1 MKKIIAVLL
10 TAILAVSLAACG
22 SSGGQSGSNTEDNK
36 ENEAAVDIP
45 DAVTLLTT
53 VWDSY
58 TDDEKFPAIGGDF
71 SEANN
76 KENAPGVYDPSDA
89 DAVEVNLGFP
99 AVQLDAVDGAA
110 SLIHMM
116 NGNTFTC
123 GAFHV
128 KDASQMDNVA
138 AAVKASIM
146 NKQWMC
152 GFPDKLVIL
161 TVGDYL
167 VSVYGAEDLVDNFQ
181 NHLTAAYASAVVV
194 CDAPIE

>member
-1 MKKIIAVLL
+1 MRKMAVWL
-10 TAILAVSLAACG
+10 LAVVLCVSLSACG
-22 SSGGQSGSNTEDNK
+22 GQTGSNTEDKK
-36 ENEAAVDIP
+36 EEASVEIP

-58 TDDEKFPAIGGDF
+58 ADDEKFPVIGGDF
-71 SEANN
+71 SETNS
-76 KENAPGVYDPSDA
+76 KEDAPGVYDLSDA

-99 AVQLDAVDGAA
+99 ASKLDEVDGAA

-116 NGNTFTC
+116 NANTFTC

-128 KDASQMDNVA
+128 KDASRMDSVT
-138 AAVKASIM
+138 AAVKDTVM

-152 GFPDKLVIL
+152 GFPDKLVIV
-161 TVGDYL
+161 TVSDYL

-181 NHLTAAYASAVVV
+181 KHLTEVYPSAVIA

>member
-71 SEANN
+71 SEANARQFRYEFFREVMA
-76 KENAPGVYDPSDA
+76 KSSSTALVTAHHA
-89 DAVEVNLGFP
+89 DDQVETIFMRLIFLSIV
-99 AVQLDAVDGAA
+99 
-110 SLIHMM
+110 SLQ
-116 NGNTFTC
+116 F
-123 GAFHV
+123 
-128 KDASQMDNVA
+128 
-138 AAVKASIM
+138 
-146 NKQWMC
+146 
-152 GFPDKLVIL
+152 
-161 TVGDYL
+161 
-167 VSVYGAEDLVDNFQ
+167 
-181 NHLTAAYASAVVV
+181 
-194 CDAPIE
+194 

>member
-10 TAILAVSLAACG
+10 TTILAVSLAACG

-76 KENAPGVYDPSDA
+76 KENAPGVYDLSDA

-99 AVQLDAVDGAA
+99 AVQMDAVDGAA

-128 KDASQMDNVA
+128 KDASQMDSVA

-146 NKQWMC
+146 NKQWM
-152 GFPDKLVIL
+152 
-161 TVGDYL
+161 
-167 VSVYGAEDLVDNFQ
+167 
-181 NHLTAAYASAVVV
+181 
-194 CDAPIE
+194 

>member
-76 KENAPGVYDPSDA
+76 KENAPGVYDLSDA
-89 DAVEVNLGFP
+89 DAV
-99 AVQLDAVDGAA
+99 DGAS

>member
-1 MKKIIAVLL
+1 MKKIMTVLL
-10 TAILAVSLAACG
+10 ATVLTISLAACG
-22 SSGGQSGSNTEDNK
+22 SSSGQAGSNTDNK
-36 ENEAAVDIP
+36 ENEAAADIP
-45 DAVTLLTT
+45 DALTLLDT

-58 TDDEKFPAIGGDF
+58 SEDEKFPVVGGDF

-76 KENAPGVYDPSDA
+76 KENAPGVYDLSDA

-99 AVQLDAVDGAA
+99 ASQLDAVDGAA

-116 NGNTFTC
+116 NANTFTC

-128 KDASQMDNVA
+128 KDSSQMDSVTA
-138 AAVKASIM
+138 AMKESIL

-152 GFPDKLVIL
+152 GFPDKLVIV
-161 TVGDYL
+161 TVGSYA

-181 NHLTAAYASAVVV
+181 QHLTAAYGSAVVV
-194 CDAPIE
+194 CDTPIE

>member
-76 KENAPGVYDPSDA
+76 KENAPGVYDLSAA

-99 AVQLDAVDGAA
+99 AAQLDAVDGAA

-138 AAVKASIM
+138 AAVKASIQ

-167 VSVYGAEDLVDNFQ
+167 FDPRSIDEANM
-181 NHLTAAYASAVVV
+181 AAFEPYF
-194 CDAPIE
+194 EKL

>member
-1 MKKIIAVLL
+1 MKKIMTLLL
-10 TAILAVSLAACG
+10 TAVLTVSLAAC
-22 SSGGQSGSNTEDNK
+22 SNSGQAGSNTDNK
-36 ENEAAVDIP
+36 ENEAAADIP
-45 DAVTLLTT
+45 DALTLLNT

-58 TDDEKFPAIGGDF
+58 TDDKKFPVVGGDF

-76 KENAPGVYDPSDA
+76 KENAPGVYDLSDA

-99 AVQLDAVDGAA
+99 ASQLDAVDGAA

-116 NGNTFTC
+116 NANTFTC

-128 KDASQMDNVA
+128 KDASQMDRVT
-138 AAVKASIM
+138 AAVKESIM

-152 GFPDKLVIL
+152 GFPDKLVIV
-161 TVGDYL
+161 TVGDYM

-181 NHLTAAYASAVVV
+181 KHLTAAYTSAVVV